1 MLVLAARQL
10 RLATAVA
17 TLRWPRVSPPL
28 VDVAFDVRW
37 LNHQPL
43 VYICAHGLEGGD
55 TLYGDDG
62 IPMLTADQ
70 IRGARMPGSI
80 VYLAGCFG
88 IGELSSAFLAA
99 GQYDQD
105 MTNAQMEFAG
115 QAAAAVPAAAA
126 TLATGGLA
134 APAAMALMGGA
145 GLAGGVLRES
155 TKTLGGSSD
164 IPAKL
169 FISIKFIFYYQY
181 IEYKKY
187 S

>member
-1 MLVLAARQL
+1 
-10 RLATAVA
+10 
-17 TLRWPRVSPPL
+17 

-99 GQYDQD
+99 G
-105 MTNAQMEFAG
+105 
-115 QAAAAVPAAAA
+115 AAAVVGDRDVNWSGPIWPTGSNRLGQLLLGLLPRHPVGEALDLAKTYYLAEASGPRDHELVDSVTLVGNEAAR
-126 TLATGGLA
+126 
-134 APAAMALMGGA
+134 
-145 GLAGGVLRES
+145 LRS
-155 TKTLGGSSD
+155 RT
-164 IPAKL
+164 
-169 FISIKFIFYYQY
+169 
-181 IEYKKY
+181 
-187 S
+187 